1 MPIHIAMRISY
12 PERGNYNWYNALAAY
27 QAIGAVEVAFYRPEL
42 SRPLPATGSLLKAN
56 RYG

>member
-1 MPIHIAMRISY
+1 MRISY